1 MRRVYDAILNDHLA
15 RQRQMAFV
23 SGPRQAGKTTACR
36 RVSPEPAY
44 LNWDDLGHRRII
56 LAGPEAIAAHAG
68 ADRLQE
74 SPPVVL
80 LDEIHKHARWKGLL
94 KGLFDTWEGRL
105 RVLVTGS
112 SRLDVYRR
120 GGDSLM
126 GRYLLY
132 HLHPLSVAEILEPSL
147 PTGETRPPRELPHV
161 EWTALCD
168 HGGFPEPF
176 LKRDP
181 AFSLLWRQLRRQ
193 QLLREDLRDLTRV
206 VEIDRLHALA
216 DILAERSGNQTT
228 LSRLANDVHAA
239 VDTVRRWVPLLE
251 SLHHCF
257 VLAPYFARIANAIRK
272 EPKVYWWDWSDVD
285 DPGQRFETMV
295 ATHLLKAVDG
305 WTDLGLG
312 TFRLFYVRDKLQR
325 EVDFLVTRN
334 RKPWMLVE
342 AKTSDTKL
350 SPSLAYYHQKLGTS
364 HAFQIVRELPF
375 EAADCFARHD
385 PVVVPART
393 LLSQLL

>member
-1 MRRVYDAILNDHLA
+1 MRRVYDTILTDHLA
-15 RQRQMAFV
+15 RHRQMAFV

-36 RVSPEPAY
+36 QAQPEPAY

-56 LAGPEAIAAHAG
+56 LAGPEAIATHAG
-68 ADRLQE
+68 ADQLRQ

-80 LDEIHKHARWKGLL
+80 LDEIHKHPRWKGLL

-126 GRYLLY
+126 GRYFLY
-132 HLHPLSVAEILEPSL
+132 HLHPLSVAEILDASL
-147 PTGETRPPRELPHV
+147 PTGPTRPPRELAEA
-161 EWTALCD
+161 EWTALWE

-181 AFSLLWRQLRRQ
+181 AFSLRWRQLRRH

-206 VEIDRLHALA
+206 AEIDRLQAMA
-216 DILAERSGNQTT
+216 DILAERSGSQTK
-228 LSRLANDVHAA
+228 LSGLASDIHAA

-257 VLAPYFARIANAIRK
+257 VLPPYSARIANAIRK

-285 DPGQRFETMV
+285 DPGRRFETMV
-295 ATHLLKAVDG
+295 ALHMRKAVDG
-305 WTDLGLG
+305 WTDLGMG
-312 TFRLFYVRDKLQR
+312 AFRLYYVRDKLQR

-334 RKPWMLVE
+334 RKPWLLVE
-342 AKTSDTKL
+342 AKTSDTTL
-350 SPSLAYYHQKLGTS
+350 SPALSYYHQKLNTT
-364 HAFQIVRELPF
+364 HAFQVVRELPF
-375 EAADCFARHD
+375 VAADCFARRD